1 MKSNYLWAKYD
12 LDNNNR
18 WHPLILHMIDVAAV
32 ADIVL
37 SREPQT
43 TKGRLAELTG
53 LSWMDARPWILLLI
67 ACHDIG
73 KASPGFQLKWKK
85 SKELL
90 VPIGIK
96 LPRLPDTSIHHAF
109 VSQLALGKL
118 LQNTKWPEELSELCS
133 DAIGCHHGRR
143 ATPIILDRLKG
154 NRNGVDERNWTN
166 VWEEIFSA
174 LCRVFGTGK
183 PPVKS
188 TLSGAEFMLLAGLT
202 SFVDWIGSNED
213 WFPFGTVSDCQA
225 VDRWLNIRRE
235 NAAKALDTL
244 GWLPRDPLIKEGI
257 LFENAFPRCNPPRP
271 LQKVMVEAISKVD
284 GPCVLLL
291 EAPMGEGK
299 TEAAFYAHLEL
310 QRRFGHRGLYLALP
324 TKATGNEMFTRTLK
338 FLTSFAAGRTLDL
351 QLVHGAAMLNESFQ
365 NLRLKGIFDEENDG
379 AIRAGEWFTHKKLAL
394 LSEYGVGTIDQA
406 LLPILPV
413 RHYFM
418 RLWGLANR
426 VVVFDEIHAYD
437 AYTGTLLIHAICW
450 LRALGSSVML
460 LSATL
465 PPEFRRRL
473 ASALETELPAE
484 EKKYPRLTVFSGISC
499 EQKHFEA
506 DATRSRNIVILGIDP
521 SIKSLKA
528 AIDSRL
534 SSNGFVGVIVNT
546 VQRAQE
552 LYVTFGTGEKIYF
565 NEVVVGKRLS
575 DGTEVHLFHARYPAQ
590 ERQKREDRVR
600 AIFGKNEESDGRIKH
615 RSGRQ
620 ILIAT
625 QVAEQSLDLDFDM
638 MVTDLAP
645 IDLVLQR
652 AGRLWRHERKSRPLG
667 RPLLFV
673 AGLKGEKPC
682 SFGKP
687 LWWNKV
693 YSREDILL
701 LTWDCLKAKEKKK
714 ESLRLPDE
722 IDDLVRN
729 VYDRVHYP
737 DDTEII
743 QRLEKA
749 EINSEGDQFAQQ
761 TMAHQSII
769 GLPNDGSWKD
779 TSRFYL
785 YDDDEP
791 GVHFTLRAQTRLGKD
806 SVSAI
811 PLFPGDNFAAS
822 SVSDSTTAKELAMRT
837 ISLSRKGIIQQLRSV
852 GIPEGWAK
860 VPLLRNCYPM
870 LFDGQNVWCEDN
882 TVKLDKELGLVYKLR
897 EE

>member
-1 MKSNYLWAKYD
+1 MISDHLWAKYD
-12 LDNNNR
+12 SDNNSR

-32 ADIVL
+32 ADVVL
-37 SREPQT
+37 SREPQA
-43 TKGRLAELTG
+43 TKDRLAGLTG
-53 LSWMDARPWILLLI
+53 LPWGEARPWVLLLV
-67 ACHDIG
+67 ACHDLG

-90 VPIGIK
+90 VPTGIK

-109 VSQLALGKL
+109 VSQIALEKF
-118 LQNTKWPEELSELCS
+118 LQNTGWPEELSELCS
-133 DAIGCHHGRR
+133 DAMGCHHGTR
-143 ATPIILDRLKG
+143 ATPRILDGLKG
-154 NRNGVDERNWTN
+154 NRNGVDERNWTV
-166 VWEEIFSA
+166 VWEELINA
-174 LCRVFGTGK
+174 LCQVFRTEK
-183 PPVKS
+183 LPLKS
-188 TLSGAEFMLLAGLT
+188 TMSGAEFMLLAGLT
-202 SFVDWIGSNED
+202 SFADWIGSDEKQ
-213 WFPFGTVSDCQA
+213 FPFGTVANCQDL
-225 VDRWLNIRRE
+225 DRWFNIRRE
-235 NAAKALDTL
+235 NATKALDVL
-244 GWLPRDPLIKEGI
+244 GWFPRDPLIRKGI
-257 LFENAFPRCNPPRP
+257 LFENAFPHCNPPRP
-271 LQKVMVEAISKVD
+271 LQKAIVEAISKVD

-338 FLTSFAAGRTLDL
+338 FLTSFAASRTLDL

-437 AYTGTLLIHAICW
+437 AYTGTLLIHAIRW
-450 LRALGSSVML
+450 LRALGSSVIL

-473 ASALETELPAE
+473 AKALEIELPAE
-484 EKKYPRLTVFSGISC
+484 EEKYPRLTVFSEISC

-506 DATRSRNIVILGIDP
+506 DATRSRDVIISGIDP
-521 SIKSLKA
+521 SIESLKA
-528 AIDSRL
+528 TIDSRL

-552 LYVTFGTGEKIYF
+552 LYAAFGAGEKIHS
-565 NEVVVGKRLS
+565 EDAVVGKRLS
-575 DGTEVHLFHARYPAQ
+575 DGTAVHLFHARYPAR
-590 ERQKREDRVR
+590 ERQKREDTVRV
-600 AIFGKNEESDGRIKH
+600 IYGKNEGLDGKIKN
-615 RSGRQ
+615 RSGRR
-620 ILIAT
+620 ILVAT

-652 AGRLWRHERKSRPLG
+652 AGRLWRHERGSRPFD
-667 RPLLFV
+667 RPWLFV
-673 AGLKGEKPC
+673 AGLEGEKQG
-682 SFGKP
+682 SFGEP

-701 LTWDCLKAKEKKK
+701 RTWDCLKAKEERK
-714 ESLRLPDE
+714 ENLRLPDE
-722 IDDLVRN
+722 IDDLVRD
-729 VYDRVHYP
+729 VYDQMHYP
-737 DDTEII
+737 DDAEILR
-743 QRLEKA
+743 RLEKA
-749 EINSEGDQFAQQ
+749 EINSEGDHFAQQ

-769 GLPNDGSWKD
+769 GLPDDGSWKD

-791 GVHFTLRAQTRLGKD
+791 GVYFTLKAQTRLGKD
-806 SVSAI
+806 SVSAV
-811 PLFPGDNFAAS
+811 PFFPEDKFEASTVPDNK
-822 SVSDSTTAKELAMRT
+822 TAKEWALRT
-837 ISLSRKGIIQQLRSV
+837 ISISHKGVVKKLRSV
-852 GIPEGWAK
+852 GIPSGWEK
-860 VPLLRNCYPM
+860 VPLLRNYYPM
-870 LFDGQNVWCEDN
+870 LFDAQGVWAEDN
-882 TVKLDKELGLVYKLR
+882 TVKLDEELGLVYKSG
-897 EE
+897 EA